1 MNAVI
6 CQLDIIVSY
15 VLNIYTILLIA
26 YAVVSWIPDLRGRW
40 TAYLGMVIEPLLI
53 PLRRII
59 PPAGGLDLSFL
70 VLVIAIQILKTVVGQ
85 LTIHACYSF

>member
-15 VLNIYTILLIA
+15 VLNVYTILLIA

-59 PPAGGLDLSFL
+59 PPTGGLDLSFL

-85 LTIHACYSF
+85 LTIHACYSY

>member
-6 CQLDIIVSY
+6 CQLDIVVNY
-15 VLNIYTILLIA
+15 ALNVYTILLIV
-26 YAVVSWIPDLRGRW
+26 YAVASWLPDLRGRW
-40 TAYLGMVIEPLLI
+40 TDYLGMLIEPLLI

-70 VLVIAIQILKTVVGQ
+70 VLVIAIQILKNVVGQ
-85 LTIHACYSF
+85 LTIHACYY

>member
-15 VLNIYTILLIA
+15 ALNIYTILLIA

-40 TAYLGMVIEPLLI
+40 TDYLGMVIEPLLI

-85 LTIHACYSF
+85 LTIHACYSY